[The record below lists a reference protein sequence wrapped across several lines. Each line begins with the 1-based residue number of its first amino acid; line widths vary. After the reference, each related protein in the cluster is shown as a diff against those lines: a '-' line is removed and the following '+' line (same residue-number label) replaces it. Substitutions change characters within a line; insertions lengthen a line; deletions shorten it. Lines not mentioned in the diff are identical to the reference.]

1 MTGSDRWPVRPEP
14 GEAVPTPFG
23 MSAYCV
29 GDPAAHAPDRDAL
42 VVVHGAGDDSR
53 WTFAEVDDVVRAV
66 AVGLLGLGLQSGARV
81 LLRMGNRAHFPFV
94 FFGAIAAGLVAVP
107 TSAQLTADE
116 AAGRGYV
123 RAKTGTLLKVS
134 SLSGVTT
141 TEDGRLL
148 VYSFVVNDL
157 TDLTAAKDM
166 LDRSA
171 AALTRL

>member
-1 MTGSDRWPVRPEP
+1 MPDPIRVVIIIAASAGIKLFPE
-14 GEAVPTPFG
+14 TI
-23 MSAYCV
+23 
-29 GDPAAHAPDRDAL
+29 
-42 VVVHGAGDDSR
+42 
-53 WTFAEVDDVVRAV
+53 
-66 AVGLLGLGLQSGARV
+66 
-81 LLRMGNRAHFPFV
+81 
-94 FFGAIAAGLVAVP
+94 GAIRVGKP
-107 TSAQLTADE
+107 DFRIDE

>member
-1 MTGSDRWPVRPEP
+1 MTNPIIPRVGIATDAHQIEAGKADDLARP
-14 GEAVPTPFG
+14 
-23 MSAYCV
+23 
-29 GDPAAHAPDRDAL
+29 
-42 VVVHGAGDDSR
+42 GAQ
-53 WTFAEVDDVVRAV
+53 AV
-66 AVGLLGLGLQSGARV
+66 ALQHRRRLEGAVGRKSRV
-81 LLRMGNRAHFPFV
+81 AGEIEPF
-94 FFGAIAAGLVAVP
+94 AAGRRPGVGELAGAP
-107 TSAQLTADE
+107 FDRPAADE